1 MGTPSN
7 GDIIFV
13 MAFLGDTPSDTGE
26 LRQHV
31 TFLARTEIHT
41 THSQS
46 LTSFLE
52 DVGNM
57 VSSWDSFDLEISG
70 QHFFGS
76 NHDIPVLSCLDS
88 EGKAQEV
95 HQRLLELAE
104 AHGFTQQQPEYTRHD
119 YRPHI
124 TVPSAGVPFTA
135 GTNVHVDN
143 LTVSRHIGGYGGPT
157 ETVATFYLN

>member
-13 MAFLGDTPSDTGE
+13 MAFLGDTPSNTGE
-26 LRQHV
+26 LHQHV

-52 DVGNM
+52 DVGSM
-57 VSSWDSFDLEISG
+57 VSSWESFDLEISG
-70 QHFFGS
+70 QYFFGP
-76 NHDIPVLSCLDS
+76 NHDIPVLSCLDPD
-88 EGKAQEV
+88 GKAQKV

-104 AHGFTQQQPEYTRHD
+104 AHGFTQRQPEYTRHG

-135 GTNVHVDN
+135 ETNVHVDN

-157 ETVATFYLN
+157 ETVATFNFS